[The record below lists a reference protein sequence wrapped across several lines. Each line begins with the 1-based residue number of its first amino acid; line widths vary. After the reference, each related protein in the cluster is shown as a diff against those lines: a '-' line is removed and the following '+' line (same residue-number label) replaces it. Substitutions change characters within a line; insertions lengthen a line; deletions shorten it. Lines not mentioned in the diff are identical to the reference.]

1 MRRSCSVNVWVRVG
15 VMVLGGV
22 VLMGAG
28 APDIASQERDSIPGV
43 TLGLVYEAA
52 FQPALAVMPFELEA
66 GAEEVGP
73 QLGAIIGRDLRY
85 SDRFEVIDSLPEAF
99 VGNEVDYQLWDQ
111 LGAVWLITGRVE
123 TVGGGF
129 MLAVSVHDVVFGEI
143 ANQGRFPI
151 PDPSS
156 ENFRMSVHTIS
167 DAIVQWVTG
176 DPGMAATR
184 IVFSR
189 RSSDG
194 QSQELYQ
201 IDSDGENYHRI
212 TGFDGIT
219 LSPSWSPDGTKIAY
233 QSYRDGE
240 WGLFEMVLATGEE
253 REIEPNRR
261 GQVGTPS
268 YTPDGRKLAFSMTGS
283 GRTGIYTFDVE
294 RNCCLTNVTGGR
306 WEDLSPTFSPDGRSM
321 AFNSSRLGT
330 ATPQIFMMP
339 SGGGEADLVSP
350 GMSGQQGY
358 YTSPDWAPFG
368 DHLAFHG
375 RVGRFGRYQ
384 ILVADVADQ
393 GRRLRQLT
401 WEGNNEDPS
410 WAPDGRHLVFI
421 GRRNWGTGL
430 MVVDTATG
438 AIRMLL
444 RGVDV
449 RVPEWSPSL
458 GAG

>member
-1 MRRSCSVNVWVRVG
+1 MRVRTRAGVG
-15 VMVLGGV
+15 TLAGMVLAGTLTAG
-22 VLMGAG
+22 LGA
-28 APDIASQERDSIPGV
+28 QERDSIPGV
-43 TLGLVYEAA
+43 TLGLVYEAV
-52 FQPALAVMPFELEA
+52 FQPALAVMPFQM
-66 GAEEVGP
+66 EVGGDEDVAP
-73 QLGAIIGRDLRY
+73 RVGAIIGRDLRY
-85 SDRFEVIDSLPEAF
+85 SDRFEVLDSLPEAL
-99 VGNEVDYQLWDQ
+99 VGDGVDYQLWDQ
-111 LGAVWLITGRVE
+111 LGAVWLVTGRVE
-123 TVGGGF
+123 TVGGAF
-129 MLAVSVHDVVFGEI
+129 VLDLSVHDVVFGEI

-151 PDPSS
+151 PDPAS
-156 ENFRMSVHTIS
+156 ENFRMAVHMAS

-194 QSQELYQ
+194 QTQELFQ
-201 IDSDGENYHRI
+201 IDSDGENYRRI

-219 LSPSWSPDGTKIAY
+219 LSPSWSPDGSKVAY

-240 WGLFEMVLATGEE
+240 WGLFELVLASGEE
-253 REIEPNRR
+253 REIDPNRV
-261 GQVGTPS
+261 GQVGTPA

-283 GRTGIYTFDVE
+283 GRTGIYTYDVE
-294 RNCCLTNVTGGR
+294 RTCCLTNVTGGR
-306 WEDLSPTFSPDGRSM
+306 WEDLSPTFSPDGQWM
-321 AFNSSRLGT
+321 AFNSSRMGT
-330 ATPQIFMMP
+330 ATPHIFVMP
-339 SGGGEADLVSP
+339 STGGEADLVSP
-350 GMSGQQGY
+350 GMAGQQGY

-410 WAPDGRHLVFI
+410 WAPDGRHLVFV